1 MLRLLLF
8 VADLFLLL
16 PWWGAMAV
24 LVFGAVGL
32 LALGKYIVYRLTREV
47 TQAVIAQGTPLTDA
61 LVNVHSVE
69 PAEPPSGPSLIGLD
83 PDDEDYDP
91 ELDDLE
97 STAGTDYFWVEATIA
112 PHDLE
117 AEWDPS
123 ILFLVPQ
130 DFEPEEVLV
139 ISQTMAVVHTL
150 EIWRNGKF
158 VRPRESDVTG
168 PQRVRILFAV
178 PRACPHAK
186 FAYCFHG
193 NFGPSRFPR
202 RSRSRTVRSSGSS
215 R

>member
-1 MLRLLLF
+1 MLRLVLF

-16 PWWGAMAV
+16 PWWGAVGV
-24 LVFGAVGL
+24 LLFGAVGL
-32 LALGKYIVYRLTREV
+32 WVLGKSLVYRLTHDV

-97 STAGTDYFWVEATIA
+97 STAGTDYFRVEATIA

-123 ILFLVPQ
+123 ILFLVPH
-130 DFEPEEVLV
+130 DFEPEDDLV
-139 ISQTMAVVHTL
+139 ISETMAVVHTL

-158 VRPRESDVTG
+158 APQGEGDVTG
-168 PQRVRILFAV
+168 PQRLRMLFAV
-178 PRACPHAK
+178 PHGLKHAK
-186 FAYCFHG
+186 FAYHFTY
-193 NFGPSRFPR
+193 FGSLALPAPIALAHC
-202 RSRSRTVRSSGSS
+202 
-215 R
+215 

>member
-16 PWWGAMAV
+16 PWWGAVGV
-24 LVFGAVGL
+24 LVFGAAGL
-32 LALGKYIVYRLTREV
+32 WALGKYIVYRLMRDA

-61 LVNVHSVE
+61 LVNVHAVE
-69 PAEPPSGPSLIGLD
+69 PAEPPTGPSLIGLD

-123 ILFLVPQ
+123 ILFLVPF
-130 DFEPEEVLV
+130 DFEPEEDLV
-139 ISQTMAVVHTL
+139 ISETMAVVHTL
-150 EIWRNGKF
+150 ELWRNGQF
-158 VRPRESDVTG
+158 VRPRESEVTG
-168 PQRVRILFAV
+168 PQRLRILFAV
-178 PRACPHAK
+178 PHGLKHAK
-186 FAYCFHG
+186 FAYHFTY
-193 NFGPSRFPR
+193 FGSLALPAP
-202 RSRSRTVRSSGSS
+202 VALAHC
-215 R
+215 